1 MNRFIKVTGYKIIIH
16 KSVAFLYTNNEIS
29 ERECKQAI
37 SFKIASNKYSGKYL
51 TKEGKG
57 VYTEN
62 YKTLRKKILNDSIL
76 EKTLMLAK
84 IVGRRR
90 RG

>member
-37 SFKIASNKYSGKYL
+37 SFKIAPKKYSGKYL
-51 TKEGKG
+51 TKEEKDL
-57 VYTEN
+57 YTEN
-62 YKTLRKKILNDSIL
+62 YKTLRKKI
-76 EKTLMLAK
+76 
-84 IVGRRR
+84 
-90 RG
+90 